1 MVTWE
6 RTRDDVGSHGVGD
19 GIVSL
24 VGGVWYMMLGML
36 WLSDP
41 LVTLHGSLCIYST
54 SASLT
59 IAYNLGAIGGI
70 LYGMQVGSGLC
81 VAMSYVASE
90 EYSFP
95 TLDASP
101 HYTWSNSTHA
111 SLYVPT
117 LYLSHPMSHATYPL
131 CVSILRHA
139 V

>member
-19 GIVSL
+19 GILSL
-24 VGGVWYMMLGML
+24 VGGASSSIVVVKGWCLPNTIVLLVMYTMLCG
-36 WLSDP
+36 
-41 LVTLHGSLCIYST
+41 GSLGGVLLLGYVLVLV
-54 SASLT
+54 SL
-59 IAYNLGAIGGI
+59 
-70 LYGMQVGSGLC
+70 
-81 VAMSYVASE
+81 
-90 EYSFP
+90 P
-95 TLDASP
+95 TVRYYIIPSLPKHTTSP